1 MGYECKAQISL
12 FKTQIQK
19 QMKKIG
25 LFYSFNTNKTAKN
38 ASKIKKAFGDT
49 VEIENVNVEEV
60 DEETFLSYDNMV
72 LGVPTWFDGELPN
85 YWDEFMP
92 AIEDLK
98 LKGKTVALFGLGDQV
113 GYPEN
118 FVDAIGILA
127 KALEERGAKVIG
139 LTSTEGFTFERS
151 AALRNDQF
159 LGLALDIENQ
169 AALTDD
175 RIKTWVKQLKT
186 EFK

>member
-1 MGYECKAQISL
+1 
-12 FKTQIQK
+12 
-19 QMKKIG
+19 MKKIG

-38 ASKIKKAFGDT
+38 AEKIKKAFGSYAE
-49 VEIENVNVEEV
+49 VVSVNVEEI
-60 DEETFLSYDNMV
+60 DEDTFLSYDNMV

-127 KALEERGAKVIG
+127 IALEERGAKVIG
-139 LTSTEGFTFERS
+139 ATSSEGYKYERS
-151 AALRNDQF
+151 AALRDDKF

-169 AALTDD
+169 AALSPE
-175 RIKTWVKQLKT
+175 RIEAWVEQLKT
-186 EFK
+186 EF

>member
-1 MGYECKAQISL
+1 
-12 FKTQIQK
+12 
-19 QMKKIG
+19 MKKIG

-38 ASKIKKAFGDT
+38 AQKIKKAFGDT
-49 VEIENVNVEEV
+49 FEIVDVNVEEV
-60 DEETFLSYDNMV
+60 DEDIFLSYDQMI

-92 AIEDLK
+92 AIEELK
-98 LKGKTVALFGLGDQV
+98 LKGKTVALFGLGDQL

-127 KALEERGAKVIG
+127 EVLEERGAKVVG
-139 LTSTEGFTFERS
+139 LTSIEGFTFERS
-151 AALRNDQF
+151 AALRNNQF

-169 AALTDD
+169 ATLCDE
-175 RIKTWVKQLKT
+175 RINAWVAQLQK
-186 EFK
+186 EF

>member
-1 MGYECKAQISL
+1 
-12 FKTQIQK
+12 
-19 QMKKIG
+19 MKKIG

-38 ASKIKKAFGDT
+38 AEKIKKAFGTSVD
-49 VEIENVNVEEV
+49 IDSVNVEEV
-60 DEETFLSYDNMV
+60 DEEIFLAYDNMI

-118 FVDAIGILA
+118 FVDAIGLLA
-127 KALEERGAKVIG
+127 IALEERGAKVIG
-139 LTSTEGFTFERS
+139 LTSPDGYNFEKSR
-151 AALRNDQF
+151 ALRDGKF

-169 AALTDD
+169 AGLSTE
-175 RIKTWVKQLKT
+175 RIEAWVEQLKK

>member
-1 MGYECKAQISL
+1 
-12 FKTQIQK
+12 
-19 QMKKIG
+19 MKKIG

-38 ASKIKKAFGDT
+38 AEKIKKAFGSS
-49 VEIENVNVEEV
+49 VEIDSVNVEAI
-60 DEETFLSYDNMV
+60 DEDTFLTYDNMV

-127 KALEERGAKVIG
+127 IALEDRGAEVIG
-139 LTSTEGFTFERS
+139 LTSTEGFKFERS
-151 AALRNDQF
+151 AALRDDKF

-169 AALTDD
+169 AALSPE
-175 RIKTWVKQLKT
+175 RIEAWVEQLKT

>member
-1 MGYECKAQISL
+1 
-12 FKTQIQK
+12 
-19 QMKKIG
+19 MKKIG

-38 ASKIKKAFGDT
+38 AEKIKKAFGSS
-49 VEIENVNVEEV
+49 VELVSVNVEEI
-60 DEETFLSYDNMV
+60 DEDTFLTYDNMV

-127 KALEERGAKVIG
+127 KALEERGAKIIG
-139 LTSTEGFTFERS
+139 LASTEGYTFERS
-151 AALRNDQF
+151 AAIRDNKF
-159 LGLALDIENQ
+159 LGLPLDIENQ

-175 RIKTWVKQLKT
+175 RIKVWVEQLKT

>member
-1 MGYECKAQISL
+1 
-12 FKTQIQK
+12 
-19 QMKKIG
+19 MKKIG

-38 ASKIKKAFGDT
+38 AERIKKAFSGA
-49 VEIENVNVEEV
+49 VEIESVNVEHI
-60 DEETFLSYDNMV
+60 DEETFLAFDNMV

-127 KALEERGAKVIG
+127 KALEERGAKIVG
-139 LTSTEGFTFERS
+139 LTSTEGYHFERS
-151 AALRNDQF
+151 AALRDGKF

-169 AALTDD
+169 AGLSAE
-175 RIKTWVKQLKT
+175 RIKAWVEQLKT